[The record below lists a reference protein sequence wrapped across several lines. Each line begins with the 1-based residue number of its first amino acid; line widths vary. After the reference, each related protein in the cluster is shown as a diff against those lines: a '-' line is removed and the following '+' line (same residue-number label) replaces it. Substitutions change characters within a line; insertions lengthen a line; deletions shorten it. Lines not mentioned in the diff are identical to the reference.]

1 MIHASASSP
10 ERVGYVLDPRFL
22 DHKTPPGHPECPE
35 RLQSIQEMLQALGL
49 KDRLKPVRAR
59 KVDPGLIGQIHS
71 QALVRRL
78 EESSGKSFTRFGAD
92 TYASASSLD
101 VALLAAGS
109 GVELTRKVL
118 NGTLESG
125 FALIRPPGH
134 HAENNRIMGFCFL
147 NNVALAAQA
156 ALQERGVERVAI
168 VDFDVHHGN
177 GTQDIFYSRSDV
189 FYLSTHQYPLYPGT
203 GELRENGRG
212 RGLGFTANFPLPA
225 GLGDPIYTTLFS
237 DLLCPLVEAF
247 EPHLILV
254 SAGYDAH
261 SADPLAS
268 MDVSEQGFGQM
279 TRQLNHLAATV
290 CQGRIVYFLEG
301 GYSLHALAASV
312 GATIRETLSPGTER
326 FARDHS
332 DFYRSYRTQAATRLG
347 TWWPHL

>member
-1 MIHASASSP
+1 MIQPSVPSP
-10 ERVGYVLDPRFL
+10 KRIGYVLDPRFL
-22 DHKTPPGHPECPE
+22 DHKTPPNHPECPA
-35 RLQSIQEMLQALGL
+35 RLQSIQDMFQALGL
-49 KDRLKPVRAR
+49 QDRLKPVRAR
-59 KVDPGLIGQIHS
+59 KVDSDLIGQIHS
-71 QALVRRL
+71 QALLRRL
-78 EESSGKSFTRFGAD
+78 EESSGKSLTRFSAE
-92 TYASASSLD
+92 TYASTSSLD

-118 NGTLESG
+118 NGTLESA

-134 HAENNRIMGFCFL
+134 HAERNRIMGFCFL

-156 ALQERGVERVAI
+156 ALQEHGVERVAI

-177 GTQDIFYSRSDV
+177 GTQEIFYSRNDV

-203 GELRENGRG
+203 GDLHENGRG
-212 RGLGFTANFPLPA
+212 RGLGFTANFPLPP
-225 GLGDPIYTTLFS
+225 GLGDSLYTTLFS

-261 SADPLAS
+261 RADPLAG
-268 MDVSEQGFGQM
+268 MEVTEEGFGQM
-279 TRQLNHLAATV
+279 TRQLNHLAAKS

-301 GYSLHALAASV
+301 GYSLDALAASV
-312 GATIRETLSPGTER
+312 GATLQETLSPGIEP
-326 FARDHS
+326 FVRDHS
-332 DFYRSYRTQAATRLG
+332 DFYRSYRKKAVTWLG